1 MADKRNLINPQNT
14 GLIQD
19 LIQRTKLIWKL
30 MSDRRVSF
38 VLKLLPVAAAIYLVS
53 PIDLLPGLALPV
65 IGALDDAAIIWF
77 GTTLFVSLCP
87 PEVVREHTE
96 ELEGTVAAD
105 WRDAPEDSSAG
116 EIVPVQPPHEPE
128 G

>member
-1 MADKRNLINPQNT
+1 
-14 GLIQD
+14 
-19 LIQRTKLIWKL
+19 

-65 IGALDDAAIIWF
+65 IGALDDAAVIWF

-87 PEVVREHTE
+87 PEVVREHNE
-96 ELEGTVAAD
+96 ELEGTLDSA
-105 WRDAPEDSSAG
+105 WRDAPDDASAG
-116 EIVPVQPPHEPE
+116 EIVPVQPPQE
-128 G
+128 GEG